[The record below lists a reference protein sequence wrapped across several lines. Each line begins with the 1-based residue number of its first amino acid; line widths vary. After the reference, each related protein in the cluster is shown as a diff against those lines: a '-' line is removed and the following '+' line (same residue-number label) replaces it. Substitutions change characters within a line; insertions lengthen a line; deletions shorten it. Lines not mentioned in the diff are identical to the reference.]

1 VDTNSSSSRP
11 SFEGL
16 GRALR
21 WLREKRGEKQYEI
34 AESAGITKA
43 MLSAYE
49 TEKQRPTIDTLEK
62 ILTAL
67 EIDLGD
73 LFDTLQV
80 VNEIPAGM
88 RYRRGRTGSQGSASK
103 PGPEVDVK
111 TILGDGFV
119 GPAEEA
125 AVRSMV
131 DGYFR
136 WLRVLRNRA
145 ASDPPSSR
153 PLA

>member
-1 VDTNSSSSRP
+1 MEERP
-11 SFEGL
+11 PLTPRHSFEGL

-21 WLREKRGEKQYEI
+21 WLREKRGEKQYET
-34 AESAGITKA
+34 AEAAGITKA

-62 ILTAL
+62 ILAAL

-80 VNEIPAGM
+80 VNELSVAKRFRKVRATSDNPTCDSG
-88 RYRRGRTGSQGSASK
+88 
-103 PGPEVDVK
+103 PGVDIK
-111 TILGDGFV
+111 LILGDERV
-119 GPAEEA
+119 EPAEEDA
-125 AVRSMV
+125 IRAMV

-136 WLRVLRNRA
+136 WLRVLRRRVHH
-145 ASDPPSSR
+145 SV
-153 PLA
+153 